1 MKTCKYPGCNN
12 PVWSNGLCQAH
23 SPRTPMRKTKLYP
36 NAIAQKQF
44 DAAVESEIQRRNKF
58 FMYIWRDR
66 RHKCEICNALLGSE
80 PRSYMFDHL
89 LEKSK
94 YPELKWEPDNIC
106 LVCLACHDNKSRGI
120 ISDKYR
126 EKINFVIT
134 KFNVS

>member
-1 MKTCKYPGCNN
+1 
-12 PVWSNGLCQAH
+12 
-23 SPRTPMRKTKLYP
+23 MRKTKLYP